1 MINVLVP
8 ITDKA
13 EKFNKLLANI
23 NGNQDIM
30 VFVGI
35 KKSQREQLDFL
46 DSENITIVEF
56 DDNSKRE
63 EILNALSLN
72 LQEGEVMVLRKP
84 ITFEEFTKFYTC
96 KEDIAVCKQRR
107 SKFGGFFHKLW
118 QKILKLC
125 LGVKLYEG
133 DTSVI
138 KFNEDIG
145 AVLSQTHDLSYAT
158 RVDRWKGLTTEAV
171 ETKGEQVKAER
182 DNKTILM
189 CSITAFVAL
198 VVALVTTI
206 CVCLFTKVQIIGGLL
221 LVCLDV
227 ICLAVIFI
235 MMVMVGFNCEVG
247 KKHNKKANLAE

>member
-1 MINVLVP
+1 MLTVLIP

-13 EKFNKLLANI
+13 EKFNKLLSSLD
-23 NGNQDIM
+23 GDDEIM
-30 VFVGI
+30 VCVGVR
-35 KKSQREQLDFL
+35 KSQRKQLGFSE
-46 DSENITIVEF
+46 SENITIFEF

-84 ITFEEFTKFYTC
+84 ITIEEFNKFYSC
-96 KEDIAVCKQRR
+96 KEDIAVCKQQRG
-107 SKFGGFFHKLW
+107 KIGKFFHNLW

-158 RVDRWKGLTTEAV
+158 RVDRWKGLTTESI
-171 ETKGEQVKAER
+171 ETKEEKVKAEK
-182 DNKTILM
+182 DKKSILM
-189 CSITAFVAL
+189 CSITAVVAL
-198 VVALVTTI
+198 VVALVTSL
-206 CVCLFTKVQIIGGLL
+206 CVCLLTKVNIIGGLL

-227 ICLAVIFI
+227 ICLAVICV

-247 KKHNKKANLAE
+247 KKYNKKADFAQ

>member
-84 ITFEEFTKFYTC
+84 IRNSLNS
-96 KEDIAVCKQRR
+96 I
-107 SKFGGFFHKLW
+107 
-118 QKILKLC
+118 
-125 LGVKLYEG
+125 
-133 DTSVI
+133 
-138 KFNEDIG
+138 
-145 AVLSQTHDLSYAT
+145 
-158 RVDRWKGLTTEAV
+158 RVR
-171 ETKGEQVKAER
+171 
-182 DNKTILM
+182 KTLQF
-189 CSITAFVAL
+189 A
-198 VVALVTTI
+198 
-206 CVCLFTKVQIIGGLL
+206 
-221 LVCLDV
+221 
-227 ICLAVIFI
+227 
-235 MMVMVGFNCEVG
+235 
-247 KKHNKKANLAE
+247 NKKEVNSGDFSINCGRKY